1 MTRPSISSGE
11 PRASAPGAPVL
22 IRRAR
27 EVKGLTQRELG
38 ERVGL
43 SQSAVCR
50 LESGGLAPPPDLLA
64 RITHVL
70 DLPADALCAVFAGA
84 EPQQWRQWVWASPR
98 TPNEKLLLLA
108 LLDRPD
114 ARSAVDV
121 LIARTGLGTGTV
133 RSLTERLLCEGLL
146 RCEEDPDQWRTV
158 LAFAGYPGQAPGSA

>member
-1 MTRPSISSGE
+1 MTMRCPSISPGE
-11 PRASAPGAPVL
+11 PRASAPGL

-64 RITHVL
+64 RITQVL
-70 DLPADALCAVFAGA
+70 DLPADAVSAVFAGA
-84 EPQQWRQWVWASPR
+84 DPQQWRQWVWASRR

-114 ARSAVDV
+114 ARSGVDV

-146 RCEEDPDQWRTV
+146 RREVDRDRWCTV
-158 LAFAGYPGQAPGSA
+158 LAFAGYPGEAAGSA